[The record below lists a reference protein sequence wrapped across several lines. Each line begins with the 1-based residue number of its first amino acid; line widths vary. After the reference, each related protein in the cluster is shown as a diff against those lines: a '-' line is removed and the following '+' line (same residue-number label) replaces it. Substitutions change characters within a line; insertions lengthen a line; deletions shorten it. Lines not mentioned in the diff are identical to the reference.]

1 MTEEKK
7 TKWCYSVNEENFNG
21 SYDTEEEAHSEAQEH
36 LDCDMEV
43 GDTAEYWIGNP
54 KPAEEFLRPDMVGQ
68 SIVEQVDEWLA
79 DDIGWDDHIVELTT
93 AEATELG
100 NMVIQYIRK
109 VNGFRAY
116 GIGQSTKHTYTKEA
130 A

>member
-21 SYDTEEEAHSEAQEH
+21 SYDTEEEAHSEAQQH
-36 LDCDMEV
+36 LSYDMEV
-43 GDTAEYWIGNP
+43 GDTAEYWIGNQ
-54 KPAEEFLRPDMVGQ
+54 KPAEDFLRPDMVGQ
-68 SIVEQVDEWLA
+68 SIAEQVDEWLA

-109 VNGFRAY
+109 VDGFRAY
-116 GIGQSTKHTYTKEA
+116 GIGQSKKHTYTNVEA
-130 A
+130 

>member
-21 SYDTEEEAHSEAQEH
+21 SYDTEEEAHSEAQQH
-36 LDCDMEV
+36 RDYDMEV

-68 SIVEQVDEWLA
+68 SIAEQVDEWLA
-79 DDIGWDDHIVELTT
+79 HHIGWGDQLFWFYPT
-93 AEATELG
+93 
-100 NMVIQYIRK
+100 
-109 VNGFRAY
+109 RARQRSPHVRAS
-116 GIGQSTKHTYTKEA
+116 GQRST
-130 A
+130 